1 MENLCSIYANA
12 SCRETNALY
21 KSKHVEYAGLNWN
34 VEVVKVLI
42 EAGTDVNTGAIEPVL
57 VTAVRFGHAE
67 VVKAVIDAGAD
78 VNNGYNKQALKIT
91 AVRGYEQCMS
101 LLIDAGADVNHVY
114 NNDKSALILATEKCH
129 TKCMKLLIKNG
140 AQVNWYAEPFQHFPK
155 HLFQRYQQTLG
166 KLYWL
171 LLAAGVDSRVLNTL
185 FPKSRFIFPLEEEM
199 SLMYLCREVTRKHLL
214 QMSPVNLFF
223 RVPQL
228 GLPTLLQDYL
238 LLNVSLDDDDDDD
251 DTDDDQE

>member
-12 SCRETNALY
+12 SCRETNAHY
-21 KSKHVEYAGLNWN
+21 KSKHVECAGHNWN

-42 EAGTDVNTGAIEPVL
+42 EAATDVNTGAIEPVL

-67 VVKAVIDAGAD
+67 VVKALIEAGAC
-78 VNNGYNKQALKIT
+78 VNHGYNKQALKIT
-91 AVRGYEQCMS
+91 AVRGYDQCMS
-101 LLIDAGADVNHVY
+101 LLIDAGADVNHIY

-140 AQVNWYAEPFQHFPK
+140 AQVNWYAELIPHFPK
-155 HLFQRYQQTLG
+155 HLFSCNQKALG
-166 KLYWL
+166 KPYWL
-171 LLAAGVDSRVLNTL
+171 LLAAGVDSRVLNLL

-199 SLMYLCREVTRKHLL
+199 SFMYLSREVIRKHLL
-214 QMSPVNLFF
+214 QMSPVNLFVQ
-223 RVPQL
+223 VPRL

-238 LLNVSLDDDDDDD
+238 LLNVSLDDDGDA
-251 DTDDDQE
+251 DTDDDEK

>member
-1 MENLCSIYANA
+1 MENLCSIYAKA

-21 KSKHVEYAGLNWN
+21 KPKHVECAGLNWN

-42 EAGTDVNTGAIEPVL
+42 EAATDVNTGAIEPVL

-67 VVKAVIDAGAD
+67 VVKALIDARAD
-78 VNNGYNKQALKIT
+78 VNHAYNKQALNIT
-91 AVRGYEQCMS
+91 AVRGYDQCMT

-114 NNDKSALILATEKCH
+114 NNDKSALIIATEKCH
-129 TKCMKLLIKNG
+129 TKCMKLLIKKG
-140 AQVNWYAEPFQHFPK
+140 AQVNWYAEPIPHFSK
-155 HLFQRYQQTLG
+155 HLFPHSQQALG

-171 LLAAGVDSRVLNTL
+171 LLAAGVDSRVLNLL
-185 FPKSRFIFPLEEEM
+185 FRKSRFIFPLEEEM
-199 SLMYLCREVTRKHLL
+199 SLMYLSREVIRKHLL

-238 LLNVSLDDDDDDD
+238 LLNISLDDDDNA
-251 DTDDDQE
+251 DTDDDEK